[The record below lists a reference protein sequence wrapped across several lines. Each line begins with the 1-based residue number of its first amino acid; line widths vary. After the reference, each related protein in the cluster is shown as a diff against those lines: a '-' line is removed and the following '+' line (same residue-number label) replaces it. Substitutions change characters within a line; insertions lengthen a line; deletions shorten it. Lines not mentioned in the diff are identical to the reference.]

1 MLCLRLLLLYSKA
14 CSYVGIIG
22 VVCYSFCAHRVVTC
36 FVVFYRSLYH
46 QVLERFFE
54 TKVAVPPYRQNMLKT
69 FIAML
74 NTQAKVLRDFIRIL
88 QLEEI
93 TSDPNNPQVGV
104 TVIVSRTADHR
115 TWTMAAVPGGQQHCP
130 SGFMLDC

>member
-1 MLCLRLLLLYSKA
+1 MCR
-14 CSYVGIIG
+14 G
-22 VVCYSFCAHRVVTC
+22 
-36 FVVFYRSLYH
+36 

-54 TKVAVPPYRQNMLKT
+54 TKVAVPPYRQNTLKT

-93 TSDPNNPQVGV
+93 TSDPSNPQVGV
-104 TVIVSRTADHR
+104 E
-115 TWTMAAVPGGQQHCP
+115 P
-130 SGFMLDC
+130 SGGCLTGTLRWVSDWNPQVGV